1 MGFLKTSWSSDLW
14 GLLCGESNLSYYRNS
29 MDNLNLSHT
38 VKTLAYKK
46 LLESSGMCMRP
57 RFENLLIENINV
69 CIRNVEL
76 FSRASAPT
84 LQSRQIVRSSTDY

>member
-29 MDNLNLSHT
+29 MDNLNLSHA
-38 VKTLAYKK
+38 VKTLLYKK
-46 LLESSGMCMRP
+46 LLECSGMCMRP

-69 CIRNVEL
+69 CINFRVGKLSEAAL
-76 FSRASAPT
+76 TVSICLAT
-84 LQSRQIVRSSTDY
+84 CY

>member
-29 MDNLNLSHT
+29 MDNLNLSRE
-38 VKTLAYKK
+38 VKTLLYKK
-46 LLESSGMCMRP
+46 LLECSGMCMRP

-69 CIRNVEL
+69 CIKNVEL

-84 LQSRQIVRSSTDY
+84 LHSPE